1 MVFLIRG
8 TKIIDPYLHMAI
20 ETVDT
25 HDIAFLSLIFLV
37 ADSSLFKSKILS
49 HDISVEELNYYLVK
63 LVMLGVRNV
72 LSLLELRS
80 SWTNSFSG
88 RSCDKIFSVKWLKY
102 LPAPCPIFETL
113 NF

>member
-1 MVFLIRG
+1 MFLIRG
-8 TKIIDPYLHMAI
+8 TKIIDTYLNMAI

-49 HDISVEELNYYLVK
+49 HDLSVEELNYYLVK

-80 SWTNSFSG
+80 LWTNSFSG
-88 RSCDKIFSVKWLKY
+88 RSCDKIFSVRWL
-102 LPAPCPIFETL
+102 
-113 NF
+113 